1 MKLVF
6 LANHSML
13 QRRAKGL
20 NCTFYRWNYGPLSND
35 VYGAWARLIQAGL
48 MQEEERISVTP
59 RGSDLAGA
67 FIDEVLADEGNR
79 MFLQFLQSTAQDWAR
94 KSSRSILNAVYA
106 MEVVPVG
113 GRTPV
118 KVRDLPLSA
127 HITKIIES
135 PEARSVLSVPE
146 GWLETLGLMLHP
158 PAMESIIRAA
168 DDARAGRV
176 VLGNDIWAEFE
187 SSAV

>member
-1 MKLVF
+1 
-6 LANHSML
+6 
-13 QRRAKGL
+13 
-20 NCTFYRWNYGPLSND
+20 
-35 VYGAWARLIQAGL
+35 
-48 MQEEERISVTP
+48 
-59 RGSDLAGA
+59 
-67 FIDEVLADEGNR
+67 

-158 PAMESIIRAA
+158 PAMESIFRAA
-168 DDARAGRV
+168 DDTRAGRV
-176 VLGNDIWAEFE
+176 VGLRTPGSRLPPSWYSRRGPNGARGKGRF
-187 SSAV
+187 